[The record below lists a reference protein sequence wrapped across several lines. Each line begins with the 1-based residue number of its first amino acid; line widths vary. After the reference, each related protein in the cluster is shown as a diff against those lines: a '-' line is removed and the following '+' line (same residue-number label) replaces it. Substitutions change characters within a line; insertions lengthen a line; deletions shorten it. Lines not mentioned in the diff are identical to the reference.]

1 VVKNCC
7 VWQPGLLH
15 FPQFFG
21 GANSNGGNIL
31 KSLKEILSPFDSE
44 RLAEWFYDL
53 TVLWHDAVP
62 IEPVERF
69 TPKGMTQWV
78 HYQNY
83 ILWHE
88 EDEVRR
94 KDLPDA
100 EIVRCKRA
108 IDRNNQVRSESIEQI
123 DIWIDSVLKTAGIN
137 PAGDAEINSE
147 SPGSIIDR
155 LSILSLKI
163 FHMEEETR
171 RKDVG
176 DEHIKESSARL
187 SILREQRSDLA
198 KALDVLFLDLMA
210 GKKRHKVYRQMKMY
224 NDPRF
229 NPAIYK
235 NKESKKR

>member
-1 VVKNCC
+1 M
-7 VWQPGLLH
+7 
-15 FPQFFG
+15 
-21 GANSNGGNIL
+21 
-31 KSLKEILSPFDSE
+31 KSLKEILSPFDSD

-69 TPKGMTQWV
+69 APQGMTQWV

-94 KDLPDA
+94 KDVPDA
-100 EIVRCKRA
+100 EIVRGKRA

-123 DIWIDSVLKTAGIN
+123 DIWIDNVLKTAGIN
-137 PAGDAEINSE
+137 HPEDAEINSE

-163 FHMEEETR
+163 FQMEEETR

-176 DEHIKESSARL
+176 DEHLKESGVRL
-187 SILREQRSDLA
+187 GILREQRSDLA
-198 KALDVLFLDLMA
+198 KALDVLFLDLMT

>member
-1 VVKNCC
+1 M
-7 VWQPGLLH
+7 
-15 FPQFFG
+15 
-21 GANSNGGNIL
+21 
-31 KSLKEILSPFDSE
+31 KSLKEILSPFDSD

-69 TPKGMTQWV
+69 APQGMTQWV

-94 KDLPDA
+94 KDVPDA
-100 EIVRCKRA
+100 EIVRGKRA

-123 DIWIDSVLKTAGIN
+123 DIWIDNVLKTAGIN
-137 PAGDAEINSE
+137 HPEDAEINSE

-176 DEHIKESSARL
+176 DEHLKESGVRL
-187 SILREQRSDLA
+187 GILREQRSDLA
-198 KALDVLFLDLMA
+198 KALDVLFLDLMT

>member
-1 VVKNCC
+1 M
-7 VWQPGLLH
+7 
-15 FPQFFG
+15 
-21 GANSNGGNIL
+21 
-31 KSLKEILSPFDSE
+31 KSLKEILSPFDSD

-69 TPKGMTQWV
+69 APQGMTQWV

-94 KDLPDA
+94 KDVPDA
-100 EIVRCKRA
+100 EIVRGKRA

-123 DIWIDSVLKTAGIN
+123 DIWIDNVLKTAGIN
-137 PAGDAEINSE
+137 HPEDAEINSE

-176 DEHIKESSARL
+176 DEHLRESGVRL
-187 SILREQRSDLA
+187 GILREQRSDLA
-198 KALDVLFLDLMA
+198 KALDVLFLDLMT